1 MSKTLLGLSLIGLLI
16 VAVIGIFILRNN
28 LKSATQIGT
37 QNETE
42 NGTTEGGAIG
52 KAHETKAQADLK
64 SVETSL
70 IIYFNINNIYPNTS
84 SFSDMAAELENAN
97 VMKTE
102 PKEPTQDYLYKY
114 CSSNGTD
121 FLLEAE
127 YNNDIIMS
135 IGDANCSPGE

>member
-1 MSKTLLGLSLIGLLI
+1 MNKALSGLSLIGLLI
-16 VAVIGIFILRNN
+16 VAVIGIFILRNS
-28 LKSATQIGT
+28 LKSATQTGT
-37 QNETE
+37 QN
-42 NGTTEGGAIG
+42 GTGNGAISE
-52 KAHETKAQADLK
+52 AYRARTQADLK